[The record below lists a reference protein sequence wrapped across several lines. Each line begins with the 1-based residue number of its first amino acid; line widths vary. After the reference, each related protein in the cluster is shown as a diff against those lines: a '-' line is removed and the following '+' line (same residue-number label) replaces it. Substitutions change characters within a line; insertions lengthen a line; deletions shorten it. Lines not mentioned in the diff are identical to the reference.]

1 MKKSEK
7 EQIKREI
14 IEIFDINYLFIS
26 NISIGAKYFSFT
38 TYYNNN
44 YYHYK
49 LDIFK
54 EKYKIGSLKY
64 KKLEY
69 SKLENIF
76 IRIIAIYN
84 KYYNKTL

>member
-14 IEIFDINYLFIS
+14 IEIFDKENLFIS
-26 NISIGAKYFSFT
+26 NISVGVKYFNFT
-38 TYYNNN
+38 TYYNNI

-49 LDIFK
+49 LNVLK
-54 EKYKIGSLKY
+54 QEYKIGSLKY
-64 KKLEY
+64 KKIEY

>member
-7 EQIKREI
+7 EQIKKKI

-26 NISIGAKYFSFT
+26 NISVGAKYFSFT
-38 TYYNNN
+38 TYYNNI

-49 LDIFK
+49 LNVLK
-54 EKYKIGSLKY
+54 QEYKVGNLKY
-64 KKLEY
+64 KKIEY
-69 SKLENIF
+69 SKLEKIF
-76 IRIIAIYN
+76 TKIINIYN